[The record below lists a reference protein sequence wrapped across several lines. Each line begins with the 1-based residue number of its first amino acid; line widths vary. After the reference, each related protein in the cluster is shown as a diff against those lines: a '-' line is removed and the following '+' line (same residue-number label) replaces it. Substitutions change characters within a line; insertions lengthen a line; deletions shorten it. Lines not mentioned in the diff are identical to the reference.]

1 MRIESHETGKAE
13 MSATGRTISSVGRQL
28 SAEVVSEI
36 RALVAK
42 EAALNEQYQQLDR
55 ATPELPAD
63 VGDGD
68 LTSILTLLEIRALNP
83 DQATAN
89 TARAGIE
96 IVYAVVAAK
105 KRIAAAETALAIECS
120 EIRARR
126 RRLQYGVG

>member
-13 MSATGRTISSVGRQL
+13 MPATGSTISSVGRPL
-28 SAEVVSEI
+28 SADVVSEI
-36 RALVAK
+36 GALVAK
-42 EAALNEQYQQLDR
+42 EAALNEQYQQIDCT
-55 ATPELPAD
+55 TPELPAD

-83 DQATAN
+83 DQSIAN
-89 TARAGIE
+89 TARAGIQ
-96 IVYAVVAAK
+96 IVYAVIAAK
-105 KRIAAAETALAIECS
+105 KRIAAAERVITIECS